1 MIRFIL
7 AAIFIIVSSG
17 SVDAMALS
25 MPHPEGVDKGLTLL
39 RVSQSEKD
47 MSDQGQELGI
57 FPSTIKMIASLAF
70 VLSGILLVYWVFKK
84 FLWKGTTAF
93 GGGNLIKTLATSYLG
108 QKKAVSIIEVA
119 GELLV
124 LGISDNHV
132 SLLTKIEDRTRI
144 EEIRKACGHKHSSPS
159 FEDRLKRVSL
169 KFKGNKGKDMLSEL
183 TDSIQ
188 EKVNR
193 LKGI

>member
-1 MIRFIL
+1 MIKFIL
-7 AAIFIIVSSG
+7 ATIFIIVSSG
-17 SVDAMALS
+17 LFDTMAFS
-25 MPHPEGVDKGLTLL
+25 MSHPEGADKALTLP
-39 RVSQSEKD
+39 RVSQSEKVI
-47 MSDQGQELGI
+47 SDQGQEFGLL
-57 FPSTIKMIASLAF
+57 PSTIKMIASLAF

-84 FLWKGTTAF
+84 FLWRGTTAL

-119 GELLV
+119 GEILV
-124 LGISDNHV
+124 LGISDSHI

-144 EEIRKACGHKHSSPS
+144 DEIRKACGHRPSSPS

-169 KFKGNKGKDMLSEL
+169 KFKGNNRKDMLSEL

-188 EKVNR
+188 GKVNR